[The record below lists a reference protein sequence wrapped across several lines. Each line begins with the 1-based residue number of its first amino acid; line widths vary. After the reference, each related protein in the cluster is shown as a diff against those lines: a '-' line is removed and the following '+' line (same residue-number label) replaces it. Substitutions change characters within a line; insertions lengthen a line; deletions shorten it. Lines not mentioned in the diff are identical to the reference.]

1 MAEIILDDDLRA
13 RLNGLESIVK
23 VRDPSGEMVGL
34 FLPNGMYES
43 LFKAWARSEVPEA
56 ELDAA
61 SESYRKN
68 GGIDGSEA
76 VAYMLKRAGT
86 VPR

>member
-13 RLNGLESIVK
+13 RLNNLESIVS
-23 VRDPSGEMVGL
+23 VRDPSGERVGI
-34 FLPNGMYES
+34 FLPKGMYES
-43 LFKAWARSEVPEA
+43 LFTAWARSEVTEA
-56 ELDAA
+56 ELEAA
-61 SESYRKN
+61 SESYRRN